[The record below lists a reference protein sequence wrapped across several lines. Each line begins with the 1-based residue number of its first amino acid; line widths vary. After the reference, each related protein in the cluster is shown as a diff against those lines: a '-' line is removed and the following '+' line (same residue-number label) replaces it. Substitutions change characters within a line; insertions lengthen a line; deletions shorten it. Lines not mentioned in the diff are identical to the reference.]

1 MDGIKQNFGDF
12 LRVLR
17 RSKGFKQQK
26 DFAEATGVSQ
36 GTISRIE
43 NGTQKPTPDTLKIFS
58 RVLNFSYTD
67 LMVKAGYYDEE
78 DLLGDE
84 IINKEKENKGR
95 NLVEIYKEKQNE
107 KEFIQSLSLDDD
119 KLLDKY
125 QLTLDGKPL
134 TKEEAKGIIA
144 YLRSLRSLKPE

>member
-84 IINKEKENKGR
+84 MINKEKENKGR

-144 YLRSLRSLKPE
+144 YLRSLRSL

>member
-78 DLLGDE
+78 DLLGDDIE
-84 IINKEKENKGR
+84 YKKENK
-95 NLVEIYKEKQNE
+95 LKEDAARY
-107 KEFIQSLSLDDD
+107 FVDSLALDDE
-119 KLLDKY
+119 KLLDKF

-134 TKEEAKGIIA
+134 TEEEAKGIIA

>member
-1 MDGIKQNFGDF
+1 MDGIRQNFGDF

-84 IINKEKENKGR
+84 VINKEKENKGR

-144 YLRSLRSLKPE
+144 YLRSLRSL

>member
-1 MDGIKQNFGDF
+1 MDGIRQNFGDF

-84 IINKEKENKGR
+84 MINKEKENKGR

-144 YLRSLRSLKPE
+144 YLRSLRSL